1 MSVANSQ
8 KKLSRGEVQK
18 QLDEYKSKC
27 KDDAEKLVTEVFP
40 LKVLNLNSMLESDKF
55 TTSRVTKLESKLN
68 IPIPA
73 PVTANHDSGDAQD
86 MSKKRKLEEMMSVP
100 GSKVVVLPNGAVNT
114 NLEILELINMV
125 KPEIRELIDNANKV
139 KMWITYLIPR
149 IEDGN
154 NFGVSIQEDTM
165 AEARQVESE
174 AATYLDQISRYFM
187 TRAKVISK
195 VAKYPHVED
204 YRLTVKELDEKE
216 FVSLRLVI
224 CELRNHY
231 ASLHDIIIKNL
242 DKIKKPRNSNTDN
255 MY

>member
-1 MSVANSQ
+1 MSAS
-8 KKLSRGEVQK
+8 KKKQNLTRADIEK

-27 KDDAEKLVTEVFP
+27 KTEAENLVTEVFP

-55 TTSRVTKLESKLN
+55 VSSRVSSLEFKLN
-68 IPIPA
+68 IPVPE
-73 PVTANHDSGDAQD
+73 PVTANNDCAGDGEN
-86 MSKKRKLEEMMSVP
+86 SKKRKLEDMMSVP
-100 GSKVVVLPNGAVNT
+100 GSKVVLLPNGAVHT
-114 NLEILELINMV
+114 NPKILELINMV

-195 VAKYPHVED
+195 VAKYPHVDD

-231 ASLHDIIIKNL
+231 ASLHDIILKNL